1 MSIQR
6 LFTII
11 FSAIIISA
19 ITLSLVVMAMIK
31 NQQSLSES
39 EENRYRSYLLADEL
53 RQSSDDLSR
62 MARTFAV
69 TGESRYAQLY
79 KQILSVRNGQEHRPT
94 NYNFPYIDFLAAGQ
108 QVDTDFDPA
117 IPLFEL
123 MRQQGM
129 NQAELA
135 KLKEAEQASN
145 ELARIEADAM
155 DTASGAKGTAPDL
168 NASTRLVYSPRYDA
182 EKARIMTPVKEFFGL
197 LNQRT
202 QQEVS
207 DLRFTSSVYMS
218 VVCAMVFLLIVIA
231 GIGILTIRRKV
242 SGALLRLS
250 NDAQRVA
257 EGDLSTNLDAQNGG
271 EFGVLSHAF
280 GKMVIRLRDVVTN
293 VVNSSSQLGVSAEQL
308 TNTTRITLENIRQQ
322 ELHTSEVATAI
333 TEMAAT
339 VQEVAHHSAQT
350 AEAAQKADGS
360 AASGRA
366 VVEQMVG
373 TIQQLYDDI
382 GKAAEVIQALAA
394 DTSSIGGILDVIR
407 SIADQTNLLALN
419 AAIEAARAGEQGR
432 GFAVVAD
439 EVRNLAKRT
448 QDSTQEIQDMIMRL
462 QEGAKQAVC
471 VMDQSRSQA
480 EAGSRQADDAG
491 HALENITHAN
501 RVISEMAVQIA
512 SAAEEQAVVAHDISQ
527 RIEQIRELASH
538 NATGSDQVSSASE
551 GVARLAEGLNAQV
564 SHFTLVRS

>member
-11 FSAIIISA
+11 FSAIIVSA
-19 ITLSLVVMAMIK
+19 ITLSLVVLAMID
-31 NQQSLSES
+31 NQQSLSDR
-39 EENRYRSYLLADEL
+39 EENRYQSYLLADEL

-69 TGESRYAQLY
+69 TGERRYAQLY
-79 KQILSVRNGQEHRPT
+79 DQILSIRNGQDKRPS
-94 NYNFPYIDFLAAGQ
+94 NYNYPYIDFLAAGQ
-108 QVDTDFDPA
+108 QLNTEYDPA
-117 IPLFEL
+117 VALFDL

-129 NQAELA
+129 NEAELA
-135 KLKEAEQASN
+135 KLKQAEQASN
-145 ELARIEADAM
+145 ELAKIESEAM
-155 DTASGAKGTAPDL
+155 DIASGAKGSAPDL
-168 NASTRLVYSPRYDA
+168 DASTRLVYSPRYDA
-182 EKARIMTPVKEFFGL
+182 EKARIMTPVKEFFAL

-202 QQEVS
+202 HQEVN
-207 DLRFTSSVYMS
+207 DLRHTGSVYMS
-218 VVCAMVFLLIVIA
+218 VVCAMVVLLIIIA
-231 GIGILTIRRKV
+231 VIGIITIRRKV
-242 SGALLRLS
+242 GGALMRLS

-271 EFGVLSHAF
+271 EFGVLSQAF

-293 VVNSSSQLGVSAEQL
+293 VVNSSNQLGVSVEQL

-350 AEAAQKADGS
+350 AEAAQKADSS
-360 AASGRA
+360 AASGRE
-366 VVEQMVG
+366 VVEQMVV
-373 TIQQLYDDI
+373 TIQQLHDDI

-448 QDSTQEIQDMIMRL
+448 QDSTQEIQDMILRL
-462 QEGAKQAVC
+462 QEGAKQAVT

-480 EAGSRQADDAG
+480 EAGSRQADNAG
-491 HALENITHAN
+491 HALEDITHAN
-501 RVISEMAVQIA
+501 RVISDMAVQIA

-551 GVARLAEGLNAQV
+551 GVARLAEGLNVQV
-564 SHFTLVRS
+564 RHFSLLRT

>member
-1 MSIQR
+1 
-6 LFTII
+6 
-11 FSAIIISA
+11 
-19 ITLSLVVMAMIK
+19 
-31 NQQSLSES
+31 
-39 EENRYRSYLLADEL
+39 
-53 RQSSDDLSR
+53 

-69 TGESRYAQLY
+69 TGERRYAQLY
-79 KQILSVRNGQEHRPT
+79 DQVLSIRNGQDKRPS
-94 NYNFPYIDFLAAGQ
+94 NYNYPYIDFLAAGQ
-108 QVDTDFDPA
+108 QLSTEYDPA
-117 IPLFEL
+117 VALIDL

-129 NQAELA
+129 NEAELA
-135 KLKEAEQASN
+135 KLKQAEQASN
-145 ELARIEADAM
+145 ELAKIESEAM
-155 DTASGAKGTAPDL
+155 DIASGAKGSAPDL
-168 NASTRLVYSPRYDA
+168 DASTRLVYSPRYDA
-182 EKARIMTPVKEFFGL
+182 EKARIMTPVKEFFAL

-202 QQEVS
+202 HQEVN
-207 DLRFTSSVYMS
+207 DLRHTGSVYMS
-218 VVCAMVFLLIVIA
+218 VVCAMVVLLIIIA
-231 GIGILTIRRKV
+231 VIGIITIRRKV
-242 SGALLRLS
+242 GGALMRLS

-271 EFGVLSHAF
+271 EFGVLSQAF

-293 VVNSSSQLGVSAEQL
+293 VVNSSNQLGVSAEQL

-350 AEAAQKADGS
+350 AEAAKKADSS
-360 AASGRA
+360 AASGRE
-366 VVEQMVG
+366 VVEQMVV
-373 TIQQLYDDI
+373 TIQQLHDDI

-448 QDSTQEIQDMIMRL
+448 QDSTQEIQDMILRL
-462 QEGAKQAVC
+462 QEGAKQAVT

-480 EAGSRQADDAG
+480 EAGSRQADNAG
-491 HALENITHAN
+491 HALEDITHAN
-501 RVISEMAVQIA
+501 RVISDMAVQIA

-551 GVARLAEGLNAQV
+551 GVARLAEGLNVQV
-564 SHFTLVRS
+564 RHFSLLRT

>member
-53 RQSSDDLSR
+53 RQGSDDLSR

-79 KQILSVRNGQEHRPT
+79 KQILSIRNGQEHRPA

-108 QVDTDFDPA
+108 QVDAGFDPA
-117 IPLFEL
+117 MPLFEL

-129 NQAELA
+129 SQAELT

-145 ELARIEADAM
+145 ELARIESDAM
-155 DTASGAKGTAPDL
+155 DTASGAKGTGPDL

-182 EKARIMTPVKEFFGL
+182 EKARIMAPVKEFFVL

-202 QQEVS
+202 QQEVNE
-207 DLRFTSSVYMS
+207 LRFTSSVYMS
-218 VVCAMVFLLIVIA
+218 VVCAMVLLLIVIA
-231 GIGILTIRRKV
+231 GVGILTIRRKV

-250 NDAQRVA
+250 NHAQRVA
-257 EGDLSTNLDAQNGG
+257 EGDLSTNLDVQNGG

-280 GKMVIRLRDVVTN
+280 GKMVIKLRDVVTN

-350 AEAAQKADGS
+350 AEAAQNADSS
-360 AASGRA
+360 ASSGRV
-366 VVEQMVG
+366 VVEQMVS

-480 EAGSRQADDAG
+480 EAGSLQADNAG
-491 HALENITHAN
+491 QALENITHAN
-501 RVISEMAVQIA
+501 RVISDMAVQIA

-527 RIEQIRELASH
+527 RIEQIRELASN

-551 GVARLAEGLNAQV
+551 EVARLAEGLNAQV
-564 SHFTLVRS
+564 SHFNLVRS

>member
-11 FSAIIISA
+11 FSAIIVSA
-19 ITLSLVVMAMIK
+19 ITLSLVVLAMID
-31 NQQSLSES
+31 NQQSLSDS
-39 EENRYRSYLLADEL
+39 EENRYQSYLLADEL

-69 TGESRYAQLY
+69 TGERRYAQLY
-79 KQILSVRNGQEHRPT
+79 DQILSIRNGQDKRPS
-94 NYNFPYIDFLAAGQ
+94 NYNYPYIDFLAAGQ
-108 QVDTDFDPA
+108 ELSTEYDPA
-117 IPLFEL
+117 FALIDL

-129 NQAELA
+129 NEAELA
-135 KLKEAEQASN
+135 KLKQAEQASN
-145 ELARIEADAM
+145 ELAKIEYEAM
-155 DTASGAKGTAPDL
+155 DIASGTKGSAPDL
-168 NASTRLVYSPRYDA
+168 DASTRLVYSPRYDA
-182 EKARIMTPVKEFFGL
+182 EKARIMTPVKEFFAL
-197 LNQRT
+197 LNHRT
-202 QQEVS
+202 QQEVN
-207 DLRFTSSVYMS
+207 DLRHTGSVYMS
-218 VVCAMVFLLIVIA
+218 VVCAMVILLIIIA
-231 GIGILTIRRKV
+231 VIGIITIRRKV
-242 SGALLRLS
+242 GGALMRLS

-271 EFGVLSHAF
+271 EFGVLSQSFA
-280 GKMVIRLRDVVTN
+280 KMVMRLRDVVTN
-293 VVNSSSQLGVSAEQL
+293 VVNSSNQLGVSAEQL

-350 AEAAQKADGS
+350 AEAAQKADSS
-360 AASGRA
+360 AASGRV
-366 VVEQMVG
+366 VVEQMVV
-373 TIQQLYDDI
+373 TIQQLHDDI

-448 QDSTQEIQDMIMRL
+448 QDSTQEIQDMILRL
-462 QEGAKQAVC
+462 QEGAKQAVT

-480 EAGSRQADDAG
+480 EAGSRQADNAG
-491 HALENITHAN
+491 HALEDITHAN
-501 RVISEMAVQIA
+501 RVISDMAVQIA

-551 GVARLAEGLNAQV
+551 GVARLAEGLNVQV
-564 SHFTLVRS
+564 RHFSLLRT

>member
-11 FSAIIISA
+11 FSAIIVSA
-19 ITLSLVVMAMIK
+19 ITLSLVVLAMID
-31 NQQSLSES
+31 NQQSLSDS
-39 EENRYRSYLLADEL
+39 EENRYQSYLLADEL

-69 TGESRYAQLY
+69 TGERRYAQLY
-79 KQILSVRNGQEHRPT
+79 DQILSIRNGQDKRPS
-94 NYNFPYIDFLAAGQ
+94 NYNYPYIDFLAAGQ
-108 QVDTDFDPA
+108 ELSTEYDPA
-117 IPLFEL
+117 FALIDL

-129 NQAELA
+129 NEAELA
-135 KLKEAEQASN
+135 KLKQAEQASN
-145 ELARIEADAM
+145 ELAKIEYEAM
-155 DTASGAKGTAPDL
+155 DIASGTKGSAPDL
-168 NASTRLVYSPRYDA
+168 DASTRLVYSPRYDA
-182 EKARIMTPVKEFFGL
+182 EKARIMTPVKEFFAL
-197 LNQRT
+197 LNHRT
-202 QQEVS
+202 QQEVN
-207 DLRFTSSVYMS
+207 DLRHTGSVYMS
-218 VVCAMVFLLIVIA
+218 VVCAMVILLIIIA
-231 GIGILTIRRKV
+231 VIGIITIRRKV
-242 SGALLRLS
+242 GGALMRLS

-271 EFGVLSHAF
+271 EFGVLSQSFA
-280 GKMVIRLRDVVTN
+280 KMVMRLRDVVTN
-293 VVNSSSQLGVSAEQL
+293 VVNSSNQLGVSAEQL

-350 AEAAQKADGS
+350 AEAAQKADSS
-360 AASGRA
+360 AASGRE
-366 VVEQMVG
+366 VVEQMVV
-373 TIQQLYDDI
+373 TIQQLHDDI

-448 QDSTQEIQDMIMRL
+448 QDSTQEIQDMILRL
-462 QEGAKQAVC
+462 QEGAKQAVT

-480 EAGSRQADDAG
+480 EAGSRQADNAG
-491 HALENITHAN
+491 HALEDITHAN
-501 RVISEMAVQIA
+501 RVISDMAVQIA

-551 GVARLAEGLNAQV
+551 GVARLAEGLNVQV
-564 SHFTLVRS
+564 RHFSLLRT

>member
-6 LFTII
+6 IFTVI
-11 FSAIIISA
+11 FSFIIISA
-19 ITLSLVVMAMIK
+19 IILSLIVMAMIK
-31 NQQSLSES
+31 NQKSLNES
-39 EENRYRSYLLADEL
+39 EWNRYKSYLLADEL

-69 TGESRYAQLY
+69 TGENRYAQLY
-79 KQILSVRNGQEHRPT
+79 KQILSVRNGQEPRPT

-108 QVDTDFDPA
+108 QVDTGFDPA
-117 IPLFEL
+117 IPLIEL

-129 NQAELA
+129 SQAELA
-135 KLKEAEQASN
+135 KLKEAEYASN
-145 ELARIEADAM
+145 ELARIESDAI

-168 NASTRLVYSPRYDA
+168 NRSTHLVYSARYDE
-182 EKARIMTPVKEFFGL
+182 EKARIMTSVKEFFIL
-197 LNQRT
+197 LNKRT
-202 QQEVS
+202 QQEVN
-207 DLRFTSSVYMS
+207 DLRTRSSVYMYLVS
-218 VVCAMVFLLIVIA
+218 AIVLLLIVIA

-250 NDAQRVA
+250 NAAQRVA
-257 EGDLSTNLDAQNGG
+257 EGDLSTNLVAQNGG

-280 GKMVIRLRDVVTN
+280 GKMVIKLRDIVTN
-293 VVNSSSQLGVSAEQL
+293 VANSSSQLAVSAEQL
-308 TNTTRITLENIRQQ
+308 TNTTQITLENIRQQ
-322 ELHTSEVATAI
+322 EFHTSEVATAI

-350 AEAAQKADGS
+350 AEAAQKADSS
-360 AASGRA
+360 ATNGRA
-366 VVEQMVG
+366 VVEQMVS
-373 TIQQLYDDI
+373 TIQQLSDDI
-382 GKAAEVIQALAA
+382 GKTAEVVQSLAT

-471 VMDQSRSQA
+471 VMDQSRIQA
-480 EAGSRQADDAG
+480 EAGSRQADNASQ
-491 HALENITHAN
+491 ALEGITHAN
-501 RVISEMAVQIA
+501 RVISDMAAQIA

-527 RIEQIRELASH
+527 RIEQIRELASN
-538 NATGSDQVSSASE
+538 NAKGSDQVSSASE
-551 GVARLAEGLNAQV
+551 GVARLAEGLNVQV
-564 SHFTLVRS
+564 SHFNLVHS